1 MSPYAI
7 ITTPSLFASNTQE
20 PRIPCIPS
28 PHFGN
33 IMMSS
38 YEDDTYPSL
47 SRQNSFQLRSE
58 TPDIIEQQNE
68 FTSPTGGGGFNLADE
83 LAMAEDSDEDNAEG
97 FLAPPK
103 GRGGV
108 NMASDYE
115 GSEYGDID
123 DDSDGYLSEHVDVNE
138 MQLLQLVEEVGAG
151 RGENAVSLFVSDL
164 RGMRGQMD
172 VENRT
177 RRLSLAL
184 RL

>member
-1 MSPYAI
+1 
-7 ITTPSLFASNTQE
+7 
-20 PRIPCIPS
+20 
-28 PHFGN
+28 
-33 IMMSS
+33 MSS
-38 YEDDTYPSL
+38 YENDTSPPL

-58 TPDIIEQQNE
+58 TPDIIEPHNE
-68 FTSPTGGGGFNLADE
+68 FTSPTGVGGGFNLADE
-83 LAMAEDSDEDNAEG
+83 LAMAEESDGDNAAE

-138 MQLLQLVEEVGAG
+138 VQLLQLVEEVGVG
-151 RGENAVSLFVSDL
+151 RAENAVSLFVSDL

-177 RRLSLAL
+177 RRLPPTL
-184 RL
+184 RLC